1 MGWTWPCQYK
11 WKYLLRPVESRAI
24 IDPRKAKAIGRGFQ
38 RSRDTVGG
46 KLSSLFLSPAQTLC
60 PQEERGEY
68 DGDAWRF
75 VFHTHIFSRICRFC
89 AETYEKAQKE
99 QEKMTAPAPKPTV
112 IFK

>member
-1 MGWTWPCQYK
+1 MH
-11 WKYLLRPVESRAI
+11 PVESRAI

-68 DGDAWRF
+68 DGDDWRLI
-75 VFHTHIFSRICRFC
+75 FHTHIFSRICRFC

-99 QEKMTAPAPKPTV
+99 QEKMTASASNPTV

>member
-1 MGWTWPCQYK
+1 MH
-11 WKYLLRPVESRAI
+11 PVESRAI
-24 IDPRKAKAIGRGFQ
+24 IDIRKAKAIGRGFQ

-46 KLSSLFLSPAQTLC
+46 KLSSLFLSLAQTLC
-60 PQEERGEY
+60 LQEERGEY
-68 DGDAWRF
+68 DGDNWRL

-99 QEKMTAPAPKPTV
+99 QEKMTARTPKPTV

>member
-1 MGWTWPCQYK
+1 MH
-11 WKYLLRPVESRAI
+11 PVESRAI

-60 PQEERGEY
+60 PQEELWVIVGE
-68 DGDAWRF
+68 DLRF
-75 VFHTHIFSRICRFC
+75 VFLTQIFSRICRFC

-99 QEKMTAPAPKPTV
+99 QEKMTASASNPTV

>member
-1 MGWTWPCQYK
+1 MH
-11 WKYLLRPVESRAI
+11 PVESRAI

-68 DGDAWRF
+68 DGDDWRLI
-75 VFHTHIFSRICRFC
+75 FHTHIFSRICRFC
-89 AETYEKAQKE
+89 AETYEKAQEE
-99 QEKMTAPAPKPTV
+99 QEKMTARTHKPTV
-112 IFK
+112 IF